1 MCGWIKIH
9 RDIVNHWIYQD
20 AVKFQWWI
28 DMILLASYEDNRTLV
43 GSRLVSLKRGQ
54 FVASIAF
61 FTKRWGA
68 GKDKVISFLRL
79 LEADKMIDKKTDN
92 NITVVTICN
101 YESYQGVSES
111 EPDNLPDNL
120 PDTLSDKVP
129 DNLPDTTKE
138 IKEINN
144 NNISI
149 TRTRETVR
157 DYAARYVSE
166 GMWIPMACQKTHRKK
181 EVVLAWLDE
190 FVMMLEHNEEQKAD
204 FKDFKDHFWNHIGR
218 RAELERQAERKT
230 GDGSDK
236 RQQDTDRRRGVPAV
250 ARSREEYQKPF

>member
-28 DMILLASYEDNRTLV
+28 DLIMMASWEESKVLV
-43 GSRLVSLKRGQ
+43 GNQLVTLQRGQ
-54 FVASIAF
+54 LIGSYASLA
-61 FTKRWGA
+61 KKWGVS
-68 GKDKVISFLRL
+68 KDKVMAFLGL
-79 LEADKMIDKKTDN
+79 LQRDSMIHKATQHN
-92 NITVVTICN
+92 VSIVTICN
-101 YESYQGVSES
+101 YESYQDNDSEQS
-111 EPDNLPDNL
+111 NTFANTFANTQPHTLP
-120 PDTLSDKVP
+120 TQI
-129 DNLPDTTKE
+129 KE
-138 IKEINN
+138 VKEINN
-144 NNISI
+144 NNNIST

-166 GMWIPMACQKTHRKK
+166 GIWIPMACQKTHRKK

-250 ARSREEYQKPF
+250 ARTREEYQKPF

>member
-1 MCGWIKIH
+1 ME
-9 RDIVNHWIYQD
+9 
-20 AVKFQWWI
+20 KFGWWI
-28 DMILLASYEDNRTLV
+28 DMLLLASFEDNKSFN
-43 GSRLVSLKRGQ
+43 GNRLTEVKRGQ
-54 FVASIAF
+54 FIASLRFLAE
-61 FTKRWGA
+61 RWKVS
-68 GKDKVISFLRL
+68 KDKVNAFLKILIQEGMIIR
-79 LEADKMIDKKTDN
+79 ESDKNETLI
-92 NITVVTICN
+92 TICN
-101 YESYQGVSES
+101 YDSYQDNSDDCQTPSRHLQDTSETPS
-111 EPDNLPDNL
+111 RQ
-120 PDTLSDKVP
+120 
-129 DNLPDTTKE
+129 TKE
-138 IKEINN
+138 IKEVIVN
-144 NNISI
+144 NNIST

-190 FVMMLEHNEEQKAD
+190 FVMMLEHNEEQKED

-250 ARSREEYQKPF
+250 ARTREEYQKPF

>member
-20 AVKFQWWI
+20 AEKFRWWI
-28 DMILLASYEDNRTLV
+28 DMIFLASYEDNKVNV
-43 GSRLVSLKRGQ
+43 GNRLVEVRRGQ
-54 FVASIAF
+54 FLGSLAF
-61 FTKRWGA
+61 FVKRWGIS
-68 GKDKVISFLRL
+68 KERVINFLRL
-79 LEADKMIDKKTDN
+79 LQLDGMIDKKTDKN
-92 NITVVTICN
+92 LTLITICN
-101 YESYQGVSES
+101 YESYQSI
-111 EPDNLPDNL
+111 PDKLPDNL
-120 PDTLSDKVP
+120 SDYHADKLP
-129 DNLPDTTKE
+129 DNPPDTTKE
-138 IKEINN
+138 VKEINN
-144 NNISI
+144 NNNIST

-181 EVVLAWLDE
+181 EVVLAWLEE
-190 FVMMLEHNEEQKAD
+190 FVMMLEHNEEPKAD
-204 FKDFKDHFWNHIGR
+204 FKDFKDHFWNHITR

-236 RQQDTDRRRGVPAV
+236 RKQDTDRRRGVPAV